1 MARFLVQ
8 GASGQGAQQVVNAL
22 DGGKSQSVTFC
33 NTGATPVWIADNQT
47 NMLASLVG
55 GVTPNYG
62 IVLQPGAV
70 YNNPKLVGGR
80 WALTGG
86 PAGSLE
92 VEASGC

>member
-1 MARFLVQ
+1 VSRFLLQ
-8 GASGQGAQQVVNAL
+8 GPSGQGAQQVVTPV
-22 DGGKSQSVTFC
+22 DGGRAQSVTFC
-33 NTGATPVWIADNQT
+33 NTGATPIWIADNQT
-47 NMLASLVG
+47 NLISSIVG
-55 GVTPNYG
+55 GVPNYG

-86 PAGSLE
+86 PAGSME